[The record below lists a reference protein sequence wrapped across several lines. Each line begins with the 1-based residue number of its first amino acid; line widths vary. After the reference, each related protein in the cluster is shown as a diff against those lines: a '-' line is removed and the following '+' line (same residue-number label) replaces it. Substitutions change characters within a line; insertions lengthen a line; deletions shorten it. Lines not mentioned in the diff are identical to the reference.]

1 MRLALSLSTSNHC
14 QVPLKPEKRSL
25 YLVAGYRIYLEG

>member
-14 QVPLKPEKRSL
+14 QVPLKGEEGIGRPLDLSQPKRS
-25 YLVAGYRIYLEG
+25 